1 MKKKLT
7 IKIPYEV
14 SIKIQ
19 ALQYECESRKDLL
32 TFMIN
37 NNTDIANDNFK
48 KYHKEYQDFFTE
60 LNLLK
65 EEMKHTYLDP
75 KVPGK
80 IIRWNLDFSTY
91 QVDCFYEE
99 KS

>member
-1 MKKKLT
+1 MQKHLT
-7 IKIPYEV
+7 IEIPYEV

-37 NNTDIANDNFK
+37 SNIDITNSNFK
-48 KYHKEYQDFFTE
+48 KYHKEYQDFFAE
-60 LNLLK
+60 LNVLK

-75 KVPGK
+75 KTPGK
-80 IIRWNLDFSTY
+80 IIRWNLDFSTHK
-91 QVDCFYEE
+91 VDCSYEE
-99 KS
+99 ES